1 MTSSS
6 FHQPHLLDDLRRRL
20 QASGYSVQSVEHLCV
35 GARQFLQYIR
45 ARDIALDAV
54 QPSNVV
60 MYMRR
65 RLQDYCRRHGHMPK
79 NRKGWRTWCTD
90 GVIQLLR
97 LTHSQWPPERIP
109 RNRGE
114 ALAQALCRDYRRWL
128 TDCRGFAISTTNGC
142 LEEIRRFLTWYLDHG
157 GQDQRIILSLRQID
171 AYLQLR
177 SAQIR
182 RTTLK
187 LVSQRLSG
195 FLRFL
200 HREGHLSEDLSR
212 SMIHPTLYEFEN
224 IPSVLKPQEVT
235 QILKVTRR
243 DRSARGRRDFAILML
258 LSMYGLRAGEI
269 VRLALDDIDWRA
281 NTILIRHSKVRG
293 TTVLPLLPAVGEAL
307 LSYLKS
313 GRPKTTAREVFIRMT
328 APLQGFCHKSVLH
341 AMVRRRI
348 AAAGVR
354 PTGKHGPH
362 AFRHAHAVGLLR
374 AAVPMKTISDLL
386 GHRTSRST
394 AIYLKLDSEELR
406 AVALPLP
413 VVGGA
418 P

>member
-1 MTSSS
+1 MTPSS
-6 FHQPHLLDDLRRRL
+6 FHQSRLLDDLRRHL
-20 QASGYSVQSVEHLCV
+20 QASGYSIQSVEHLCV

-45 ARDIALDAV
+45 ERDIALDSV
-54 QPSNVV
+54 QPANVV

-79 NRKGWRTWCTD
+79 NRKAWRTWCTD

-97 LTHSQWPPERIP
+97 LTRPQWPPERIP
-109 RNRGE
+109 RNCGE
-114 ALAQALCRDYRRWL
+114 ALAQTLCKNYGRWL
-128 TDCRGFAISTTNGC
+128 TDCRGLAVSTTNGY
-142 LEEIRRFLTWYLDHG
+142 LEETQRFLTWYLGHG
-157 GQDQRIILSLRQID
+157 GQDQNIVVSLQQID
-171 AYLQLR
+171 AYLKSR
-177 SAQIR
+177 SVGIR
-182 RTTLK
+182 RTSLK

-200 HREGHLSEDLSR
+200 HREGHLSKDLSR

-235 QILKVTRR
+235 QVLKVTRR
-243 DRSARGRRDFAILML
+243 DRSARGRRDFAILVL

-293 TTVLPLLPAVGEAL
+293 STVLPLLPVVGEAL
-307 LSYLKS
+307 LSYLKN
-313 GRPKTTAREVFIRMT
+313 GRPKTTAREVFIRTT

-341 AMVRRRI
+341 ALVRRRI

-354 PTGKHGPH
+354 PTGKRGPH

-386 GHRTSRST
+386 GHRSSRAT

>member
-1 MTSSS
+1 MTVS
-6 FHQPHLLDDLRRRL
+6 L
-20 QASGYSVQSVEHLCV
+20 Q
-35 GARQFLQYIR
+35 
-45 ARDIALDAV
+45 
-54 QPSNVV
+54 
-60 MYMRR
+60 
-65 RLQDYCRRHGHMPK
+65 
-79 NRKGWRTWCTD
+79 
-90 GVIQLLR
+90 
-97 LTHSQWPPERIP
+97 
-109 RNRGE
+109 
-114 ALAQALCRDYRRWL
+114 
-128 TDCRGFAISTTNGC
+128 
-142 LEEIRRFLTWYLDHG
+142 
-157 GQDQRIILSLRQID
+157 QID
-171 AYLQLR
+171 AYLQFR
-177 SAQIR
+177 SAEVR

-187 LVSQRLSG
+187 LVSHRLGG

-235 QILKVTRR
+235 QIQKVTRR

-281 NTILIRHSKVRG
+281 NTILIRHSKVCG
-293 TTVLPLLPAVGEAL
+293 STVLPLLPAVGEAL
-307 LSYLKS
+307 LSYLKN

-341 AMVRRRI
+341 ALVRRRI

-354 PTGKHGPH
+354 PTGKRGPH